1 MKKSLLLFTVL
12 LILVSGV
19 SFSQVGYP
27 DMDKMRIQIQTMN
40 LKFADGVTKKDASAF
55 MDMYTDNAKILVP
68 DEEFIMGN
76 DKVRQWWDT
85 YLKGD
90 IHSISLN
97 TVSLSGDNDVI
108 YETGQV
114 IREIWKNDKA
124 SMQYDK
130 YLTIWR
136 QQDDGS
142 YKIAV
147 SCWNLDKKMDW

>member
-1 MKKSLLLFTVL
+1 MKKSVLIIALLLMSAKL
-12 LILVSGV
+12 SY
-19 SFSQVGYP
+19 SQVSYP
-27 DMDKMRIQIQTMN
+27 DMDKMRTVIQTLN
-40 LKFADGVTKKDASAF
+40 LKFADGVTKKDASVF
-55 MDMYTDNAKILVP
+55 MDLYTDNAKILVP
-68 DEEFIMGN
+68 EEEFIMGN
-76 DKVRQWWDT
+76 DKVRQWWET

-90 IHSISLN
+90 IHSVSLN
-97 TVSLSGDNDVI
+97 TVSLSGDSDVL

-147 SCWNLDKKMDW
+147 SCWNIDKKMDW